1 MKPLSI
7 TGLFL
12 ALLVTGTLGLYA
24 QVGINNDGS
33 SPDNSAILDAK
44 STTKGF
50 LPPRMNSVQR
60 SAIGSP
66 ATGLVIFNTDCNDL
80 QLFNGN
86 GWVPLGNNG
95 MLQAPGAISG
105 NVSPCVNAAGAIYS
119 VSPVE
124 GAAGYHWTVPAG
136 AIITAGQGTRS
147 VTVTF
152 GTTGGYVCAAP
163 FNDCYRGTVACLAV
177 GLQGAPASP
186 VAGTHVATA
195 TQVTWTWNAVAG
207 ATGYKWSMTNDYATA
222 TDLGTV
228 TSTTET
234 GLACN
239 TAYTRYAWAYN
250 TCGNSTPCTLTQA
263 TSPCSQWAC
272 GQPITDSRDGK
283 SYATVMIGTQCWMA
297 QGLDY
302 GTKISGTSSQTD
314 NGIPEKYC
322 YNNDDQNCTVYGA
335 LYQWGELMQYV
346 TTPGAQG
353 LCPAGWHIPGD
364 DEWTVLSTFLGGEA
378 VAGGKI
384 KEAGTAHWQAPNTG
398 ATNSSG
404 FTALPGGYRDTG
416 GSFNGLS
423 SYLNYWSSSP
433 NGTTEAWDRHLNYF
447 SEYIA
452 RGNYSLSYGFYAR
465 CVKDAGG
472 STTTPT
478 MTTSDVTG
486 ITQSSATCG
495 GNVTSDGGASVTARG
510 VCWGTAQN
518 PDVSGSHTTDGT
530 GTGAFVSSLTGLSPG
545 TPYYVRAYATNSA
558 GTGYGEQKTFTT
570 TVSPVFT
577 CGSPILVN
585 HVAGAIAPVTKSVT
599 YGTVTN
605 IPGETAKCWIT
616 RNLGASQQ
624 ATAVNDATEASAG
637 WYWQFNRKQG
647 YKHDGTT
654 RTPNTAWITPINE
667 NSDWTSLSDPCAI
680 ELGTNWRIPTST
692 EWTNVDVSGSWA
704 NWNDPWNSSLK
715 LHAAGQLLNSTGSL
729 QYRGLYGFYWSSKQ
743 NDVSNA
749 FYIYLSSGS
758 CGIYGDSPKDNG
770 FPLRCLKDAGGS
782 TSTPTVTTSDVTGT
796 TQSTATCGGNVTS
809 DGGSAV
815 TARGVCWS
823 TSQNPTVSGSHTTD
837 GTGTGA
843 FVSSLT
849 GLSPGTPYYVRAYAT
864 NSAGTSYGDQ
874 VSFTTNS
881 SSGAVPCPGVPSIID
896 VRDGTV
902 YQTVLIGTQCW
913 LLQNLNYGSQIPHS
927 TAQTNNGV
935 PEKYCY
941 GDNATHCA
949 SVGGMYLWNEVMQY
963 TTTAGAQGLC
973 PAGWH
978 LPTDA
983 EWSTLTT
990 FLGGESVAGG
1000 KLKETGTTHWGS
1012 PNTGATNESGFTAL
1026 PGGIWDNFTWFFVG
1040 SSSTGKFWTSSPNG
1054 DSSAWIRSLN
1064 YASAGVFR
1072 ETHTRVD
1079 AISVRCLKD

>member
-80 QLFNGN
+80 QLFNGT
-86 GWVPLGNNG
+86 GWVPLGNSG

-105 NVSPCVNAAGAIYS
+105 DVSPCVNAAGAIYS

-222 TDLGTV
+222 TDLGIS

-250 TCGNSTPCTLTQA
+250 TCGNSAPCTLTQA

-272 GQPITDSRDGK
+272 GQPITDTRDGK

-302 GTKISGTSSQTD
+302 GTRISGASSQTD

-384 KEAGTAHWQAPNTG
+384 KEAGTAHWQAPNTR

-452 RGNYSLSYGFYAR
+452 RGNYSHSYGFYAR
-465 CVKDAGG
+465 CVKDAGS
-472 STTTPT
+472 STSTPT
-478 MTTSDVTG
+478 VTTSDVTG

-495 GNVTSDGGASVTARG
+495 GNVTSDGGSAVTARG
-510 VCWGTAQN
+510 VCWSTAQN

-530 GTGAFVSSLTGLSPG
+530 GTGVFVSNLS
-545 TPYYVRAYATNSA
+545 
-558 GTGYGEQKTFTT
+558 
-570 TVSPVFT
+570 
-577 CGSPILVN
+577 
-585 HVAGAIAPVTKSVT
+585 
-599 YGTVTN
+599 
-605 IPGETAKCWIT
+605 
-616 RNLGASQQ
+616 
-624 ATAVNDATEASAG
+624 
-637 WYWQFNRKQG
+637 
-647 YKHDGTT
+647 
-654 RTPNTAWITPINE
+654 
-667 NSDWTSLSDPCAI
+667 
-680 ELGTNWRIPTST
+680 
-692 EWTNVDVSGSWA
+692 
-704 NWNDPWNSSLK
+704 
-715 LHAAGQLLNSTGSL
+715 
-729 QYRGLYGFYWSSKQ
+729 
-743 NDVSNA
+743 
-749 FYIYLSSGS
+749 
-758 CGIYGDSPKDNG
+758 
-770 FPLRCLKDAGGS
+770 
-782 TSTPTVTTSDVTGT
+782 
-796 TQSTATCGGNVTS
+796 
-809 DGGSAV
+809 
-815 TARGVCWS
+815 
-823 TSQNPTVSGSHTTD
+823 
-837 GTGTGA
+837 
-843 FVSSLT
+843 

-1000 KLKETGTTHWGS
+1000 KLKETGTSHWGS
-1012 PNTGATNESGFTAL
+1012 PNTGATNESGFTAM
-1026 PGGIWDNFTWFFVG
+1026 PGGIWDNFTWYFVG
-1040 SSSTGKFWTSSPNG
+1040 FSSTGKFWTSSSNG
-1054 DSSAWIRSLN
+1054 ETSAWIRSLN
-1064 YASAGVFR
+1064 YSSAGVSR
-1072 ETHTRVD
+1072 ETHTTVD